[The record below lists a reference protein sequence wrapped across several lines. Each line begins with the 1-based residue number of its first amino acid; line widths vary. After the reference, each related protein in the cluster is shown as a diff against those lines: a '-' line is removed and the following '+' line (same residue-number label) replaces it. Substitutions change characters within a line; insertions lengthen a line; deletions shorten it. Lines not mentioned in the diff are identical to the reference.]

1 MLNNGSSGSFHS
13 FCSRPRDFFRFNK
26 GNLKKKQQSKELK
39 KLQRE
44 PISSSNENVND
55 KKLKA
60 PIEESFRFFD
70 NANFR
75 YKHFRNSLGY
85 KMNF

>member
-1 MLNNGSSGSFHS
+1 MDLRAPFIPFVHVPGISF
-13 FCSRPRDFFRFNK
+13 DLIK
-26 GNLKKKQQSKELK
+26 EIKKKQQSKELK

>member
-1 MLNNGSSGSFHS
+1 MDLRAPFIPFVPVPGISF
-13 FCSRPRDFFRFNK
+13 DLIK
-26 GNLKKKQQSKELK
+26 EIKKKQQSKELK